1 MLCLEIKSWFMG
13 WKEIFK
19 NSQNIAHALSPT
31 FFPSS
36 EEIAAGV
43 DPVVLLES
51 YAQMLA
57 SAQQGFN
64 R

>member
-1 MLCLEIKSWFMG
+1 MG